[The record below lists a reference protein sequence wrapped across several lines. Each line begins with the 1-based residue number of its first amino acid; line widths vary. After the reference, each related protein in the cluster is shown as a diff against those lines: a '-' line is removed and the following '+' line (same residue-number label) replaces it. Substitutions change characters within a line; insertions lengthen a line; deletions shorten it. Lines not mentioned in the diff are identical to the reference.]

1 MDEPDKMTRTTEA
14 LAVDLAFVPC
24 PVEPYDEI
32 YANGIFEFNITR
44 MSKDIAQGMAP
55 VATVQVAVSEIWQ
68 GFSRIDESHVESVDI
83 SQPVIL
89 AEIAPG
95 QYNLIDGNH
104 RAEKARRLGV
114 TTLPARILTVR
125 QHLPFLTSKK
135 AYDAYVEYWNGKLG

>member
-1 MDEPDKMTRTTEA
+1 MNEPDMMTRTTEA
-14 LAVDLAFVPC
+14 LAVDPTFVPC
-24 PVEPYDEI
+24 PVEPDDEI

-44 MSKDIAQGMAP
+44 MSNNIAQGTSP
-55 VATVQVAVSEIWQ
+55 IATVQVAVSEIWQ
-68 GFSRIDESHVESVDI
+68 GLSRIDESHVESVDI

-95 QYNLIDGNH
+95 EYNFIDGNH